1 MKWVKTVDQVIDYHG
16 HLVSLRASLSKGK
29 TPKLTP
35 LLRSSFIAI
44 SPKSPILASVVANP
58 DFDQSFIIYKD
69 KASLNRAIKNG
80 YNAWVKYPL
89 PYPYAE
95 DAQNRYEMFCGG
107 WLQFFDVE
115 IRKRETDHSI
125 YFEWKDTE
133 VTIYISQSSPGS
145 GNRTNIFLY
154 VSAPG
159 SGDPPPPT
167 KPPPPYG

>member
-1 MKWVKTVDQVIDYHG
+1 MKWVKTLDQVISYHG
-16 HLVSLRASLSKGK
+16 HLVSLRASLGKGK
-29 TPKLTP
+29 TPPLTP
-35 LLRSSFIAI
+35 LLKTSFAPIA
-44 SPKSPILASVVANP
+44 PKSHIVSSIVASP
-58 DFDQSFIIYKD
+58 GIDESFIIYDTQASLD
-69 KASLNRAIKNG
+69 KAIKSE
-80 YNAWVKYPL
+80 YNIWVSYRL
-89 PYPYAE
+89 PNPYAL